1 MSLPEVK
8 KTVIEFGDLIG
19 IGVGAILGYTGGI
32 IGAVA
37 GAAGGY
43 FVAKQLTGKKTF
55 GHSPPAK
62 YQMLSETESSHPRR
76 FGQPLTEEERRQRH
90 YALYGT
96 TELPP
101 RGTGLTKAKYE
112 KL

>member
-1 MSLPEVK
+1 MAEVK

-19 IGVGAILGYTGGI
+19 IGVGAVLGYVGGI
-32 IGAVA
+32 VGAVT

-62 YQMLSETESSHPRR
+62 YQQLTSSATLSYTPR
-76 FGQPLTEEERRQRH
+76 
-90 YALYGT
+90 
-96 TELPP
+96 
-101 RGTGLTKAKYE
+101 TKAKFE
-112 KL
+112 RL